1 MAYASKCLA
10 SATAAALLIAA
21 NFEFRRQAFLFGPF
35 APSSILLIK
44 WKECALACAR
54 VMISLSLDLGPPS
67 KTLPHGLL
75 IRHDRSSEI
84 VTMMTFIA
92 TSNEED
98 LLTLEAAGGNEATNF
113 TMAACTFHVGCA
125 G

>member
-1 MAYASKCLA
+1 NRTSFGLKEMSAYDAVETPLRVVVRVF
-10 SATAAALLIAA
+10 T
-21 NFEFRRQAFLFGPF
+21 
-35 APSSILLIK
+35 IK
-44 WKECALACAR
+44 QCPRCWPLAR

-75 IRHDRSSEI
+75 IRHDRLSEI

-98 LLTLEAAGGNEATNF
+98 LLTHEVSDEALEAAGGNEATNF